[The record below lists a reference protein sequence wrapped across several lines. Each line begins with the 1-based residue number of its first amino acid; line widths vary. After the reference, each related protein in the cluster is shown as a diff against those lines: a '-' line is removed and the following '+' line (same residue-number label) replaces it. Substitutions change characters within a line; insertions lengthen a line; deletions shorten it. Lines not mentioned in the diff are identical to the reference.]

1 LIVAVAVDRERHAL
15 LYDVSQLVNYR
26 ELLLNLAARD
36 LKIRYKQSLLGIA
49 WAVLQ
54 PFALMVVFSVI
65 FSLFVKVKT
74 PGIPYPVF
82 SYVALVPWTY
92 FANALTLGVSS
103 LVGNANLVG
112 KIYFPREVLPLA
124 SLVGCFADFLVAATI
139 FAGMLLYYHIGLT
152 LQVLWL
158 PGIIVL
164 QMAFMFG
171 VMLILSAA
179 NVFYRDIRL
188 LLPFL
193 LQLWMY
199 VTPVIYPLSVI
210 PPRFRWLFSLNPM
223 TGVIDGYR
231 RVIVQGQAPDFHLL
245 SFTALSAVVLLGI
258 GYRFFKGVE
267 MQLADV
273 I

>member
-1 LIVAVAVDRERHAL
+1 MLAVEREHDSLLHHAARLID
-15 LYDVSQLVNYR
+15 YR

-36 LKIRYKQSLLGIA
+36 LKIRYKQSVLGVA

-65 FSLFVKVKT
+65 FSLVVKVKT

-92 FANALTLGVSS
+92 FANALTFGVAS

-124 SLVGCFADFLVAATI
+124 SLVACFVDFLVAASI
-139 FAGMLLYYHIGLT
+139 FAGMLLYFHIGLT
-152 LQVLWL
+152 LQILWL
-158 PGIIVL
+158 PVL
-164 QMAFMFG
+164 IALQIAFMFG
-171 VMLILSAA
+171 IMLFLSAA
-179 NVFYRDIRL
+179 NVFYRDVRL

-199 VTPVIYPLSVI
+199 VTPVIYPLSEV
-210 PPRFRWLFSLNPM
+210 PARLRFLLWLNPM

-231 RVIVQGQAPDFHLL
+231 LVIVQGQPPDFRLL
-245 SFTALSAVVLLGI
+245 ALTGVISLAVLLL

>member
-1 LIVAVAVDRERHAL
+1 VA
-15 LYDVSQLVNYR
+15 
-26 ELLLNLAARD
+26 
-36 LKIRYKQSLLGIA
+36 
-49 WAVLQ
+49 
-54 PFALMVVFSVI
+54 
-65 FSLFVKVKT
+65 
-74 PGIPYPVF
+74 
-82 SYVALVPWTY
+82 
-92 FANALTLGVSS
+92 
-103 LVGNANLVG
+103 NANLVG

-124 SLVGCFADFLVAATI
+124 SLVACFVDFLVAATI

-152 LQVLWL
+152 LQLLWL
-158 PGIIVL
+158 PVLVAL

-171 VMLILSAA
+171 VMLFLSAA

-210 PPRFRWLFSLNPM
+210 PARYRWLFSLNPM

-231 RVIVQGQAPDFHLL
+231 RVIVQGLAPDLHLL
-245 SFTALSAVVLLGI
+245 SITTLSAVVLLAI